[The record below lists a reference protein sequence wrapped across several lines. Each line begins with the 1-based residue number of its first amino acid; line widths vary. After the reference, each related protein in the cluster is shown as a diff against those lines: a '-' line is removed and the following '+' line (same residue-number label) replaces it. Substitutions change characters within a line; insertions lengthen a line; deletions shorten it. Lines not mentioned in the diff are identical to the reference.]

1 MYLIDQRIRRLHP
14 EECARLMGFPD
25 GFKLHTRPNVCYKQF
40 GNSVAV
46 PVVRAVFKSIE
57 QALETQSLRA
67 A

>member
-1 MYLIDQRIRRLHP
+1 
-14 EECARLMGFPD
+14 MGFPD

-57 QALETQSLRA
+57 QALEIQSLRA

>member
-14 EECARLMGFPD
+14 EECARLMGFPQD
-25 GFKLHTRPNVCYKQF
+25 FQFHDRRNVCYKQF

-57 QALETQSLRA
+57 QALETQSLQA